1 MRVLVQNYT
10 FDKVTK
16 QVTLTDYPSIVLENV
31 LLITN
36 VTNNLCIYQANDP
49 QKGGTVSGNTV
60 TLDFDTNTG
69 LFSNTDKL
77 QIFYEEAILDVAVTS
92 SALPLGAA
100 TESKQD
106 SQISELQ
113 AIKGHV
119 DSVESKLDTLISQ
132 TDGIEGTLS
141 SIDGKVA
148 TESKQDSQIVE
159 LQAIKGHVD
168 QVEAKLDTIISQTD
182 GIEGTLSSIDA
193 KVATESKQDS
203 QIVELQAIKGHVD
216 QVESKL
222 DTLISQTDGIEGTLT
237 SIDGKVSTEAK
248 QDLANTKLDTIIA
261 QTDGVETT
269 LSSIDAKVSTEAKQ
283 DSQIVE
289 LQAIKG
295 HVDQVENKLDT
306 LITQTDTV
314 ENILNS
320 IDAKVA
326 TEVTVATLLTENNFD
341 QRVGEVQSTPTA
353 NTVLGRLK
361 DVKDEVVAR
370 LGVLGQ
376 STMSGSTPVVISSD
390 QTDVPVSQGNA
401 APLTGAWPVTHTDG
415 TNTQPTGDVV
425 GRSIF
430 QQISDG
436 VVGPVSVKDANT
448 ASVATDKS
456 IVTAFSPNSPL
467 PVGTNEIGKIEQGT
481 PAPLS
486 GYWPVRVTD
495 GVNTQP
501 TGDVNSRAPWVR
513 IGDGTTG
520 PVAVMGA
527 FSSPTPSAPSLVV
540 QISPNQD
547 PLPTTVVPTDA
558 FSGNS
563 QGRISGVGNG
573 VFTAIRATAYV
584 EQITD
589 GQRSIASS
597 NANDSS
603 AGTGARQITIYY
615 LDSTGAGPSLE
626 QPFYEEVITLNG
638 TTAVNTVATNICFIE
653 RIVVTSVGSNGSNV
667 GTITLFTGLNGTG
680 TAIGSIGVNN
690 LVNGTGDNATMW
702 AHHYTPLNFVTDVYA
717 TVGGCSA
724 AAGGGNYVQVLRSK
738 NPTLATSPE
747 TLTGDIITISQG
759 NAFLR
764 TFGSP
769 LAISGPGRLVLYGTP
784 GTNNTT
790 LYGSFDFS
798 DRPG

>member
-10 FDKVTK
+10 FDKVAK
-16 QVTLTDYPSIVLENV
+16 QISLTDYPSIVLENV

-36 VTNNLCIYQANDP
+36 VTNNSCIYQANDP
-49 QKGGTVSGNTV
+49 QKGGTVSGNTI
-60 TLDFDTNTG
+60 TLDFDTNTA

-77 QIFYEEAILDVAVTS
+77 QIFYEEAILDVAVTT

-113 AIKGHV
+113 VIKGHV

-132 TDGIEGTLS
+132 TDGIEGALS

-148 TESKQDSQIVE
+148 TESKQDSQLVE

-182 GIEGTLSSIDA
+182 GIEGTLSSIDT

-203 QIVELQAIKGHVD
+203 QIVELQAIKNHVD

-222 DTLISQTDGIEGTLT
+222 DTLISQTDGIENTLT

-248 QDLANTKLDTIIA
+248 QDLANAKLDTLIV

-283 DSQIVE
+283 DSQITE

-295 HVDQVENKLDT
+295 HVDHVENKLDT
-306 LITQTDTV
+306 LIAQTDTV

-320 IDAKVA
+320 IDANVA
-326 TEVTVATLLTENNFD
+326 TEVTVATLLTENDFD
-341 QRVGEVQSTPTA
+341 QRVGEVQPTPTA

-376 STMSGSTPVVISSD
+376 STMSGSTPVVISSN

-401 APLTGAWPVTHTDG
+401 APLTGAWPV
-415 TNTQPTGDVV
+415 
-425 GRSIF
+425 I
-430 QQISDG
+430 
-436 VVGPVSVKDANT
+436 
-448 ASVATDKS
+448 
-456 IVTAFSPNSPL
+456 
-467 PVGTNEIGKIEQGT
+467 
-481 PAPLS
+481 
-486 GYWPVRVTD
+486 VTD

-501 TGDVNSRAPWVR
+501 TGDANSRASWIK

-527 FSSPTPSAPSLVV
+527 FSSPSPFEPSLVV

-573 VFTAIRATAYV
+573 VFSAIRASVYN
-584 EQITD
+584 EQTVD
-589 GQRSIASS
+589 GQRSIVSS
-597 NANDSS
+597 SANDSS
-603 AGTGARQITIYY
+603 AGTGARQVTIYY
-615 LDSTGAGPSLE
+615 LDSTGAGPSLA
-626 QPFYEEVITLNG
+626 QPFYEETITLNG
-638 TTAVNTVATNICFIE
+638 TTAVNTVNSNICFIE
-653 RIVVTSVGSNGSNV
+653 KIVVTQVGSGGFNA

-680 TAIGSIGVNN
+680 TTIGSININNIVQGV
-690 LVNGTGDNATMW
+690 GDNLTLW
-702 AHHYTPLNFVTDVYA
+702 AHHYTPLNYITDVYA

-724 AAGGGNYVQVLRSK
+724 AAGGGNYVQVLRTK
-738 NPTLATSPE
+738 NPTSVDSPE
-747 TLTGDIITISQG
+747 TLIGDIITISQG

-769 LAISGPGRLVLYGTP
+769 LAVDGPARLVLYGTP